1 MVCRNELV
9 CRLKWHDNNSLH
21 QIGAFGIVNLVFWGM
36 IAYSQNVIVMILY
49 NQTEISFS
57 LFLLKSKEG
66 IRKKFELEWKYEIVN
81 VSQVLLSINLIW
93 LMNAQSVSLFHE
105 WFKGL

>member
-66 IRKKFELEWKYEIVN
+66 IRFFLTGMKIWDSQCVTSIAKY
-81 VSQVLLSINLIW
+81 
-93 LMNAQSVSLFHE
+93 
-105 WFKGL
+105 